1 MAVSLAYLNEVLQ
14 KDYLPGFKAQLNEEL
29 SYFYKLME
37 KNTDPALGADS
48 TFLVTFGRSGGIGNR
63 AEDGN
68 VPDAK
73 AAGRKQISVVPKN
86 FYARIALSDR
96 LIKTGKTGAAFVNA
110 LDLEMEECFRDSKD
124 SLNRQLFGDGT
135 GTLTTVKTAAGTAS
149 NTITMNDTKF
159 LYPNM
164 VVDVIAIANGAVTKS
179 GLVIT
184 NVNEETGA
192 VTFDATTTAAV
203 GDRIVTSGSYNL
215 EITGLK
221 KIMTAGNSIYGVDR
235 ATNSWFNPG
244 TLTASDTVLLD
255 DDLMEKAIQK
265 VDLKSGKKPEIIL
278 AGYLAARVLKNYLAQ
293 YQRYTTIDTRYDAG
307 HSTMS
312 YDGIPVE
319 TDKYQ
324 EDNVMDFLN
333 IQDTFTMLSIGEL
346 FDWMNLDG
354 AVLKAVSG
362 KAQYEAI
369 LTSYAEVMCKQP
381 GANVRI
387 SGIVA

>member
-1 MAVSLAYLNEVLQ
+1 MAVSLAYLNETLQ

-29 SYFYKLME
+29 SYLYKLME
-37 KNTDPALGADS
+37 KNTDPALGAES

-68 VPDAK
+68 VPTAK
-73 AAGRKQISVVPKN
+73 AAGRKQISVAPKN

-96 LIKTGKTGAAFVNA
+96 LIKSGKTGAAFINA
-110 LDLEMEECFRDSKD
+110 LDMEMEECFRDSKD

-135 GTLTTVKTAAGTAS
+135 GTLTTIKTAVAVADDEVVVL
-149 NTITMNDTKF
+149 DTKF
-159 LYPNM
+159 LQPNM
-164 VVDVIAIANGAVTKS
+164 VVDVIAIADSAVTKS
-179 GLVIT
+179 GLVIK
-184 NVNEETGA
+184 NVDEATGTI
-192 VTFDATTTAAV
+192 TFDATTTAAV
-203 GDRIVTSGSYNL
+203 GDMIVTSGSYNL

-221 KIMTAGNSIYGVDR
+221 KIMTLNNTIYGVDR
-235 ATNSWFNPG
+235 ATNAWFNPG
-244 TLTASDTVLLD
+244 TLTASSVILLD
-255 DDLMEKAIQK
+255 DDLMEKAIQR
-265 VDLKSGKKPEIIL
+265 VDMKSGKKPEIIIG
-278 AGYLAARVLKNYLAQ
+278 GYLATRVLKNYLAQ

-324 EDNVMDFLN
+324 NDDVMDFLN
-333 IQDTFTMLSIGEL
+333 IQDTFSMLSIGEL
-346 FDWMNLDG
+346 FDWMDLDG
-354 AVLKAVSG
+354 SVLKAVSG

-369 LTSYAEVMCKQP
+369 LTSYAEMMCKQP

-387 SGIVA
+387 SGIEA